1 LIRYTNRSNN
11 YQQKL
16 LRSTGDK
23 MIRDWFNVDNFGFP
37 ILQLVDDLE
46 KKILR
51 PLSCIKEHES
61 KWVLEFDLPLVEKK
75 DVNVYIS
82 DDEMIV
88 VEAKL
93 REVYHD
99 SKFTRHQYEH
109 FKKSVSIPK
118 NVDIKKT
125 SARFTNGRLV
135 ITIPKIFQGTKI
147 NIED

>member
-1 LIRYTNRSNN
+1 
-11 YQQKL
+11 
-16 LRSTGDK
+16 
-23 MIRDWFNVDNFGFP
+23 MIRDWLNVDNFDFP
-37 ILQLVDDLE
+37 ILQLGDDLE
-46 KKILR
+46 QKILR

-75 DVNVYIS
+75 DVSVYI
-82 DDEMIV
+82 DDEGMII

-118 NVDIKKT
+118 NVDIKKI
-125 SARFTNGRLV
+125 SAHFTNGRLA
-135 ITIPKIFQGTKI
+135 ITIPKVISTPKPKKNSIQI
-147 NIED
+147 Q

>member
-1 LIRYTNRSNN
+1 
-11 YQQKL
+11 
-16 LRSTGDK
+16 
-23 MIRDWFNVDNFGFP
+23 MIRDWFNVDNFDLP
-37 ILQLVDDLE
+37 ILQIGDDLE
-46 KKILR
+46 QKILR
-51 PLSCIKEHES
+51 PLSCMKEHES

-75 DVNVYIS
+75 DINVYVT

-99 SKFTRHQYEH
+99 SKFTMHQYEH

-118 NVDIKKT
+118 NTDVKKIST
-125 SARFTNGRLV
+125 QFTNGRLV

-147 NIED
+147 NIGD

>member
-1 LIRYTNRSNN
+1 MTDFINKNLRCR
-11 YQQKL
+11 QKL

-23 MIRDWFNVDNFGFP
+23 MTKDWFSLVNFDLP
-37 ILQLVDDLE
+37 ILQLGDDFE
-46 KKILR
+46 QKILR

-75 DVNVYIS
+75 DINVYIN

-93 REVYHD
+93 RETYHD
-99 SKFTRHQYEH
+99 SKITRHQYEH

-118 NVDIKKT
+118 NVDIKKI

-147 NIED
+147 KIED